1 MIASSANKGKFMKYF
16 GKSIK
21 YINVAGPEYRGASV
35 PQFDPK
41 SINESK
47 FEDGLRYK
55 ECNAYIDID
64 DQIGYVR
71 WLAQENDNPS
81 YAWETEIKRAFKEN
95 GLKDGSTIH
104 IEFGS
109 IDTGYA
115 YKYDMTI

>member
-1 MIASSANKGKFMKYF
+1 MKY
-16 GKSIK
+16 I
-21 YINVAGPEYRGASV
+21 IVACPAYRGASV

-47 FEDGLRYK
+47 FEDDLRYK
-55 ECNAYIDID
+55 EYNAYIDG
-64 DQIGYVR
+64 QVGYVK

-109 IDTGYA
+109 RDTGYA